1 MSPLH
6 PAALILSAS
15 LMAGCAV
22 GPDYHRPDTA
32 LSDRFLGQPSVE
44 QRSATMPA
52 SLVAWWEGFDDPT
65 LTEFVA
71 KALEQNLDLAQASAR
86 VAQARAGLGAAN
98 AALLPSGNIS
108 GQAARAY
115 QSVETPLGQVL
126 NSTPGYDR
134 YGSAYELNLGASWE
148 VDLFGSLRRSR
159 EAALA
164 EYQASAAGAT
174 AIRLAVAAQTA
185 DIYITVRGLQ
195 TRLGIANQQVK
206 TQQELLEKVQLL
218 YSKGLAASYQVRQTE
233 GALAQVQATVPVL
246 QIGLDAAMNALDIML
261 GTPPGTHRTQL
272 ANARS
277 IPLAPQ
283 ITAMGTPADLLRRR
297 PDLIVAERR
306 LAASNARIAEAVAE
320 YYPKFS
326 LSALLG
332 SATAVSAGNLF
343 TGGASQSA
351 GVLGLRWR
359 LFDFGRIN
367 AQIDQAK
374 GQEAE
379 ALAAYRQSALRASE
393 DVENAFSSLVNR
405 EAQAT
410 TLTVAETALTQARQ
424 SSFIA
429 YEKGTASLIDVLQA
443 DETLL
448 RASDARAQARTESA
462 RAAVA
467 AFRALGGGWQPS
479 HAEPVATR

>member
-1 MSPLH
+1 
-6 PAALILSAS
+6 
-15 LMAGCAV
+15 MAGCAV
-22 GPDYHRPDTA
+22 GPDYRRPDTA
-32 LSDRFLGQPSVE
+32 LSDRFLGQLSVE
-44 QRSATMPA
+44 QRPTTMPA

-174 AIRLAVAAQTA
+174 ATRLAVAAQTA

-410 TLTVAETALTQARQ
+410 TLTAAETALTQARQ

-467 AFRALGGGWQPS
+467 AFRALGGGWQPA
-479 HAEPVATR
+479 HAEPVASRDVTR